1 MSATYRSVEV
11 VEPGGAL
18 HLVDRPVPE
27 PATGEVRVR
36 VEACGVC
43 HSDSQIAAGY
53 LPGTVFPVTPGHE
66 VAGHI
71 EAIGPGVIDWHL
83 GDRVAIGW
91 FGFYCGTCYRC
102 RRGDFVHC
110 QRSKITGA
118 AVPGGYA
125 ETLIV
130 HQSGLAR
137 IPDVLSAIEAAP
149 LACAGVTMFNSLR
162 HTGARPGDLVAILGI
177 GGLGHLGV
185 QFAAR
190 MGFET
195 VAIARGAEKEVMA
208 RQLGAHH
215 YIDATEA
222 DVAAELRK
230 LGGARVVAATATN
243 RAAINATVDGLA
255 PHGELLTLA
264 VLDEALDVTP
274 LQLINSSGTV
284 HGHPAGVAADTED
297 TLEFAALHGIRP
309 WVEPMPLSDAAAGY
323 DRMMQNKARFRVVLT
338 MADSANA
345 R

>member
-11 VEPGGAL
+11 AQPGGSIR
-18 HLVDRPVPE
+18 LVDRPVLE

-43 HSDSQIAAGY
+43 HSDSQIAAGH

-66 VAGHI
+66 VAGRI
-71 EAIGPGVIDWHL
+71 DAIGSGVVDWKV

-91 FGFYCGTCYRC
+91 FGFYCGTCHQC
-102 RRGDFVHC
+102 RRGNFVHC
-110 QRSKITGA
+110 RRSKITGA
-118 AVPGGYA
+118 AFPGGYA
-125 ETLIV
+125 EMLIV

-137 IPDVLSAIEAAP
+137 IPDALTATEAAP

-162 HTGARPGDLVAILGI
+162 HTGAHPGEVVAVLGI

-195 VAIARGAEKEVMA
+195 VAIARGTEKSDMA
-208 RQLGAHH
+208 YELGAHH
-215 YIDATEA
+215 YIDATVT

-264 VLDEALDVTP
+264 VLDESLDVTP

-284 HGHPAGVAADTED
+284 HGHPAGAAADTED

-323 DRMMQNKARFRVVLT
+323 DRMMRNQARFRVVLT
-338 MADSANA
+338 MPGEG
-345 R
+345 

>member
-118 AVPGGYA
+118 AFPGGYA

-243 RAAINATVDGLA
+243 RCA
-255 PHGELLTLA
+255 P
-264 VLDEALDVTP
+264 
-274 LQLINSSGTV
+274 Q
-284 HGHPAGVAADTED
+284 
-297 TLEFAALHGIRP
+297 
-309 WVEPMPLSDAAAGY
+309 AAAPSSTSP
-323 DRMMQNKARFRVVLT
+323 RPRA
-338 MADSANA
+338 
-345 R
+345 